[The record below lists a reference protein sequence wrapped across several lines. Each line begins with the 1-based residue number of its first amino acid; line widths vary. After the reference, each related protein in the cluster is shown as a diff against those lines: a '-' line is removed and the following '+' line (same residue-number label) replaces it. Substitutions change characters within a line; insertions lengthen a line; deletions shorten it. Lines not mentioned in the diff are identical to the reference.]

1 MMLKG
6 TKSTFTQASR
16 TSLVTI
22 LALAGIAQAAI
33 SQTSSGVANAM
44 PAASTAPAMAPLSKD
59 KLDALVAPIALYPD
73 SLVAQILAAATDPEG
88 VATAEQ
94 WLKQN
99 NSLSGSMLVSAID
112 EQPWDPSIKAL
123 TQFPS
128 VLANL
133 DSNLS
138 WTSSLG
144 EAFGQQQS
152 DVMKAVQ
159 RMRAKA
165 QAAGNLTSTSQVK
178 VVQQNPSTIVIQPA
192 SSQTIYVPQYNPALV
207 YGAPIVVP
215 YYTPPVVVASP
226 VLAWGQGITVNVG
239 WGGGWGGWGAWNCN
253 WGGGGVFYNN
263 NVWINNNTYNG
274 YHPWGPGWGPHGGG
288 PYSPNGPNGPGWGP
302 HGPNGPG
309 GGGFGPGGG
318 GYHPV
323 GPNGGGG
330 QPNGPGGGG
339 YHPSG
344 PNGGG
349 GQPNGPGGG
358 GYHPSGPGGGG
369 QPNGPGNGG
378 GGYRPSGP
386 GGGQQGGG
394 SNGFHP
400 NGGGYQPQGGSAN
413 GSRSGRF
420 QPQGGGFNGGH
431 NSNGFG
437 GGGQRSYMS
446 GNGMNARAA
455 GMRGRSSMGGGGWGG
470 GRGFGGG
477 GRGFG
482 GGGFGG
488 GGRGFGG
495 GGRGF
500 GGGRR

>member
-1 MMLKG
+1 MMIKG
-6 TKSTFTQASR
+6 TKSAFILASR
-16 TSLVTI
+16 LRLVTI
-22 LALAGIAQAAI
+22 LALTSITQVAI
-33 SQTSSGVANAM
+33 SQTSSSV
-44 PAASTAPAMAPLSKD
+44 ASTIPTAAPSLTLAPLSAD

-73 SLVAQILAAATDPEG
+73 SLVAQILAAATNPED

-112 EQPWDPSIKAL
+112 EQPWDPSTKAL

-128 VLANL
+128 VLADLATNL
-133 DSNLS
+133 P

-144 EAFGQQQS
+144 EAFSRQQS
-152 DVMKAVQ
+152 DVMSAVQ

-165 QAAGNLTSTSQVK
+165 KAAGTLTSTSQVK

-263 NVWINNNTYNG
+263 NVWINNNTYNN
-274 YHPWGPGWGPHGGG
+274 YHPWGPGWGPHG
-288 PYSPNGPNGPGWGP
+288 PY
-302 HGPNGPG
+302 GPNGPG
-309 GGGFGPGGG
+309 GGG
-318 GYHPV
+318 YHPI
-323 GPNGGGG
+323 GPI
-330 QPNGPGGGG
+330 GPGGGG

-358 GYHPSGPGGGG
+358 GYRPSGPG
-369 QPNGPGNGG
+369 
-378 GGYRPSGP
+378 

-394 SNGFHP
+394 SNSFHP
-400 NGGGYQPQGGSAN
+400 GGGGYQPQGGSAN
-413 GSRSGRF
+413 GGRS
-420 QPQGGGFNGGH
+420 GGFNGGDR

-446 GNGMNARAA
+446 GNGMNDRAA
-455 GMRGRSSMGGGGWGG
+455 GMRGRSSMGRGGWGG

-482 GGGFGG
+482 GGG
-488 GGRGFGG
+488 
-495 GGRGF
+495 GRGF